1 MNRTTVALLAALEA
15 LIVVAI
21 GLAIALVPLTL
32 LWAVQFGFSV
42 DWLVFW
48 RAAVDIW
55 LLGHGTDLTVALDAT
70 TIARVGVLQAAGDPF
85 TVSLAPLGIGLVTVL
100 LGARTGGRAAESG
113 EWLTGVLSSV
123 LTVLVLSTVVTLSAA
138 NGLVDPSLL
147 GGIFSPALVYLTGL
161 AVGLIGARVRRG
173 IVMVGGRAGE
183 RLEDLADRMGPRAVG
198 VLVASLR
205 GGTIV
210 AAGITGA
217 AAIAVAVMLF
227 ASFGT
232 VVGLYESSGVGVTGG
247 IAVTIAQL
255 AYLPNLVVWCAA
267 WLLGPGF
274 AIGAGTSVS
283 PAATLLGPVPGIPV
297 LGAIPTG
304 DLPFGFLGLIIP
316 VLVGFL
322 GAAAVRPA
330 VVRAAGGRG
339 LIGALALT
347 ALGVAL
353 VASLLMGA
361 LALAAGGAIGP
372 SRLQEVGPQA
382 PAVFL
387 ATLAVTAVAGVVGMA
402 SGRYGDA
409 ED

>member
-15 LIVVAI
+15 FIVVAI
-21 GLAIALVPLTL
+21 GIAIALVPLTL

-55 LLGHGTDLTVALDAT
+55 LLGHGTDLTVALDPT
-70 TIARVGVLQAAGDPF
+70 TVARVGILAADEPF

-100 LGARTGGRAAESG
+100 LGARTGGRAAYSG
-113 EWLTGVLSSV
+113 AWLTGVVSAV
-123 LTVLVLSTVVTLSAA
+123 LTVLVLSAAVTLSAT
-138 NGLVDPSLL
+138 NGIVGPSVL
-147 GGIFSPALVYLTGL
+147 GGVFSPALVYLVGL
-161 AVGLIGARVRRG
+161 AVGLIGAQVRNG
-173 IVMVGGRAGE
+173 ALVIGGRAGE
-183 RLEDLADRMGPRAVG
+183 RLEDLGDRLGPRTLGIVT
-198 VLVASLR
+198 ASLR

-210 AAGITGA
+210 AAGIMGA
-217 AAIAVAVMLF
+217 AAIVVAVMLF

-255 AYLPNLVVWCAA
+255 AYLPNLVVWCAS

-274 AIGAGTSVS
+274 AIGVGTSVS

-339 LIGALALT
+339 LVAALGLT
-347 ALGVAL
+347 ALGIAV
-353 VASLLMGA
+353 VGSLLMGA
-361 LALAAGGAIGP
+361 LALVASGAIGP
-372 SRLQEVGPQA
+372 ARLQEVGPSA
-382 PAVFL
+382 LAVLL
-387 ATLAVTAVAGVVGMA
+387 ATLAVTAVSAVVGMA
-402 SGRYGDA
+402 SGRYGSAD
-409 ED
+409 D